1 MRCGGEDYFLLS
13 SCDTH
18 QPLKELHTTREK
30 VNITKARTLFLKRD
44 FGFFSA
50 LRIVPIEDS

>member
-13 SCDTH
+13 SSDTH

-30 VNITKARTLFLKRD
+30 VNITKARTLFLKRETLSSS
-44 FGFFSA
+44 FLHF
-50 LRIVPIEDS
+50 VPIEDS

>member
-30 VNITKARTLFLKRD
+30 VNITKARTLFLKRETLSSS
-44 FGFFSA
+44 FLHF
-50 LRIVPIEDS
+50 VPIEDS